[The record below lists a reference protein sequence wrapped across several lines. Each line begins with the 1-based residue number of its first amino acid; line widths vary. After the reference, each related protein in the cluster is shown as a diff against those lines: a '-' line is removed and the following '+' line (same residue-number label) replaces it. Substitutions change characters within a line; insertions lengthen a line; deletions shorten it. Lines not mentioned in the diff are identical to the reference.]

1 MVGVSRVASVE
12 GKLPVPDVVPMRRGR
27 PVKHNAEHINPKP
40 SPSPRRGV
48 ASDPFAAL
56 DSVQEPTRG
65 VAMVD
70 EVSARFPPL
79 DQFSLLHDSGTKFAF
94 DEKAQPPATQP
105 KDISQR
111 VTEALADEA
120 FVQPAGSKPAPNIQT
135 QAQSVPTSSG
145 PGMST
150 ARRKPDVSVT
160 QSPPSLVYQP
170 SPQKPS
176 MVSIGTMTSQSPPL
190 SAAQNVPIQ
199 SRPIFRFPP
208 SSEHRSSSQ
217 PRASHAS
224 QLAAA
229 SLRSDALGLK
239 RPALLEHR
247 SKSQTA
253 TVTAPKS
260 PASSR
265 PSLEGF
271 RPSALDLDSEVNR
284 SKSAN
289 SRARP
294 SSAYV
299 ESNIDFLRDRESTR
313 SKAGEGLIR
322 SSYDAGRLPP
332 AHTGSSDD
340 VAEPTQIDSNVDF
353 LRSMEEED
361 PAKRKEKRSTSASR
375 HVKRASMPSVSL
387 SGTKSLLAG
396 RFGDA
401 FRRFETNTSGAP
413 AWRTPSPSPDRG
425 GRELTPIAGSEAT
438 DGRSDDG
445 NVVEE
450 LEVPPEVRREL
461 ERRRLSQEEKR
472 VANAAAEYRQRVAER
487 GDTIRG
493 RARGGPVNRATS
505 IQSKVQSLL
514 NESGRSSPSPTK
526 AEGYGRF
533 TDPQSQFR
541 GGKPQDAPTSP
552 AAIQRQVL
560 RKPGPNSLPDTG
572 KARSTIPV
580 DLSIGR
586 IRPHAPIS
594 TSAPPV
600 ERHIPRPTAPPKP
613 QALRTGG
620 RGEPTQT
627 SPAKLSSGVEKPLP
641 PVTNTTDAKGDDW
654 EVDFSKRYPSL
665 SGLEMVETEIDK
677 SGPVGGKTKDV

>member
-1 MVGVSRVASVE
+1 MEDKPS
-12 GKLPVPDVVPMRRGR
+12 LPDVVPMRRGR
-27 PVKHNAEHINPKP
+27 PLKHSPDHIDPKP
-40 SPSPRRGV
+40 SPSPRRSV

-56 DSVQEPTRG
+56 DSGQEPTRG
-65 VAMVD
+65 ATMVD
-70 EVSARFPPL
+70 EVAVRFPPL
-79 DQFSLLHDSGTKFAF
+79 DQFSLLHDSGSKFAF
-94 DEKAQPPATQP
+94 DEKARLPTAQPR
-105 KDISQR
+105 DISQR

-120 FVQPAGSKPAPNIQT
+120 FAQPPGAKPAPNVQSR
-135 QAQSVPTSSG
+135 SVPTSSG
-145 PGMST
+145 PGVST
-150 ARRKPDVSVT
+150 ARRKPDSTIT
-160 QSPPSLVYQP
+160 QTPPSLLYQP
-170 SPQKPS
+170 APQKPT
-176 MVSIGTMTSQSPPL
+176 MVSIGTMTSPSPTP
-190 SAAQNVPIQ
+190 SAAHNLSVR

-217 PRASHAS
+217 PRASDAS

-239 RPALLEHR
+239 RPALHEYR
-247 SKSQTA
+247 SKPQTD
-253 TVTAPKS
+253 TAAAPTS

-271 RPSALDLDSEVNR
+271 RPSALDFDSEVNR

-313 SKAGEGLIR
+313 NKAGENLIR
-322 SSYDAGRLPP
+322 SSYDAGKLPP
-332 AHTGSSDD
+332 ALTGSSDGA
-340 VAEPTQIDSNVDF
+340 AEPTQIKSNVDF
-353 LRSMEEED
+353 LRSMEEVD
-361 PAKRKEKRSTSASR
+361 PSKRKEKRSTSSSK
-375 HVKRASMPSVSL
+375 HMKRASMPSISL

-413 AWRTPSPSPDRG
+413 TRRTPSPSPDRG
-425 GRELTPIAGSEAT
+425 GRGLTPIAGSEAT

-472 VANAAAEYRQRVAER
+472 VANAGAEYRQRVAER
-487 GDTIRG
+487 GDTIQARV
-493 RARGGPVNRATS
+493 RGGPANRATS
-505 IQSKVQSLL
+505 IQSKVQSFLSE
-514 NESGRSSPSPTK
+514 NGRSSTSPTK

-533 TDPQSQFR
+533 TDPERQFR
-541 GGKPQDAPTSP
+541 GGKAQETTASP
-552 AAIQRQVL
+552 SVIQRQAS
-560 RKPGPNSLPDTG
+560 RKPALNNSPDSG
-572 KARSTIPV
+572 KARSSIPV
-580 DLSIGR
+580 DLPVGR
-586 IRPHAPIS
+586 LRPHAPIS
-594 TSAPPV
+594 PSAPPV

-620 RGEPTQT
+620 RGEPSQIPPT
-627 SPAKLSSGVEKPLP
+627 KPPSFVDKSLP
-641 PVTNTTDAKGDDW
+641 PIANTADAKGDDW
-654 EVDFSKRYPSL
+654 EVGFTKRYPSL

-677 SGPVGGKTKDV
+677 SGPSGIKKKDV

>member
-1 MVGVSRVASVE
+1 MEDKPS
-12 GKLPVPDVVPMRRGR
+12 VPDVVPMRRGR
-27 PVKHNAEHINPKP
+27 PIKHSPEHINPKP

-56 DSVQEPTRG
+56 DSAQEPTRG
-65 VAMVD
+65 TAMVD
-70 EVSARFPPL
+70 EVAARFPPL
-79 DQFSLLHDSGTKFAF
+79 DQFSLLHDPGSNFAF
-94 DEKAQPPATQP
+94 DQKAQPSSTQP

-120 FVQPAGSKPAPNIQT
+120 FALPAGSKPAPNVQT
-135 QAQSVPTSSG
+135 QSVPTSSG
-145 PGMST
+145 PGMAT
-150 ARRKPDVSVT
+150 ARRQPDSSLIQT
-160 QSPPSLVYQP
+160 PPSLLYQP
-170 SPQKPS
+170 APQKPT
-176 MVSIGTMTSQSPPL
+176 MVSTGTMTSPSPPPSTVHNL
-190 SAAQNVPIQ
+190 AVP

-217 PRASHAS
+217 PRASNAS

-239 RPALLEHR
+239 RPALLEYR

-253 TVTAPKS
+253 TVAAPKS

-271 RPSALDLDSEVNR
+271 RPTALDFDSEVNR

-313 SKAGEGLIR
+313 SKAGENLIR
-322 SSYDAGRLPP
+322 SSYDAGKLPP
-332 AHTGSSDD
+332 ALTGSSDGE
-340 VAEPTQIDSNVDF
+340 AEPTQIDSNVDF

-361 PAKRKEKRSTSASR
+361 PMKRKEKRSTSASK
-375 HVKRASMPSVSL
+375 HIKRASMPSISL
-387 SGTKSLLAG
+387 SGTKSLFAG

-401 FRRFETNTSGAP
+401 FRRFETNTSGGP

-425 GRELTPIAGSEAT
+425 VRELTPIAGSEAT
-438 DGRSDDG
+438 DGRSDDD
-445 NVVEE
+445 NAVEE

-493 RARGGPVNRATS
+493 RVRGGPANRATS

-514 NESGRSSPSPTK
+514 SESGRSSPSPTK

-533 TDPQSQFR
+533 TDPQSQFK
-541 GGKPQDAPTSP
+541 GGKTQDTAASP
-552 AAIQRQVL
+552 SVIQRQVL
-560 RKPGPNSLPDTG
+560 RKPAPNNLSDTG
-572 KARSTIPV
+572 KARSTTPV
-580 DLSIGR
+580 DLPVGR
-586 IRPHAPIS
+586 VRPHAPIA

-620 RGEPTQT
+620 RGEPSQIPPTK
-627 SPAKLSSGVEKPLP
+627 SPAVDKPLP
-641 PVTNTTDAKGDDW
+641 PVADTANAKGDDW
-654 EVDFSKRYPSL
+654 EVDFSKRYPNL

-677 SGPVGGKTKDV
+677 SGPAGMKTKDV